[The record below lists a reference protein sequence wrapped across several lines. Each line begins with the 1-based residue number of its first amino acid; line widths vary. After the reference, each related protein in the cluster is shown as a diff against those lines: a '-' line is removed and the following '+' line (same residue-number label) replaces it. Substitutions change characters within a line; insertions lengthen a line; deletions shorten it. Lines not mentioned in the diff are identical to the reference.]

1 MYDSLQCK
9 DPSGAST
16 IVECTEFE
24 RIMQAARIISPEERA
39 AAAEKVKLEK
49 EQAMVGVG
57 WIIWSFSL

>member
-1 MYDSLQCK
+1 MYDSLPCK

-16 IVECTEFE
+16 IVDCTEFE
-24 RIMQAARIISPEERA
+24 RIVQAARIISPEERA

-57 WIIWSFSL
+57 